1 MYSYDET
8 TRRQFL
14 QTAGGVGASLA
25 LAGCTGSDADGEETA
40 ASDGNA
46 TAGGATDDAA
56 TEEGAG
62 GETGTLDL
70 INSTL
75 SSLDPVAADDT
86 ASGAVTTQLFD
97 GLMTYPNGQVPVE
110 PVIAESYETSEDFTT
125 YTFSLKEGVT
135 FHNGEEVTASD
146 FVYSFERMAAS
157 SNSRTAAD
165 ILDAIGVVHETDGEG
180 NYVAGSLGV
189 EAVDDYTVE
198 LNIEAPF
205 APALQVLSNNQF
217 AAVPEGIVGDIE
229 GYDGEM
235 AYNEFATASPVGA
248 GPFEF
253 DAWEEGTAVSVT
265 AYADYHGSGPQLDGV
280 RWQIIED
287 DNALYNYAMN
297 ENADAFNIPTAKF
310 DQGKLQV
317 ERTDDRGR
325 RHGTYGPVRNGKTV
339 NYLGVPTLSVYYI
352 GFNMAAVPKPARQ
365 AVAHVLNQETIID
378 EVFKQRG
385 VPAYHYMTPGI
396 YPGGVEAYSQHA
408 ENAYP
413 YGYNET
419 QLDAARQL
427 MEEAG
432 YGPNDPYELEFL
444 IYESS
449 TWESTGQILR
459 DQLASAH
466 IDLTITKAPFSA
478 LLSRVRNMDVQ
489 AYSLG
494 WVVPWAAP
502 DAFVKHLNPAA
513 SDPTASGAV
522 ESYNQ
527 WPTDTEAAQNA
538 IAAWERISEN
548 LSPSDEDEQI
558 RAEAAVTMEEAN
570 WADVANL
577 PVYHL
582 IEERFWYDRVSIPPF
597 GGGGLSKQ
605 KYTEASFE

>member
-1 MYSYDET
+1 MYSHDEA

-25 LAGCTGSDADGEETA
+25 LAGCTGSDGDGGETA
-40 ASDGNA
+40 ASDGDA
-46 TAGGATDDAA
+46 TASGSDDTA
-56 TEEGAG
+56 TEEGSG

-70 INSTL
+70 VNSTL

-135 FHNGEEVTASD
+135 FHDGGEVTASD

-165 ILDAIGVVHETDGEG
+165 ILETIGVVHETDAED
-180 NYVAGSLGV
+180 NYVTGSLGV
-189 EAVDDYTVE
+189 EAVDDYTIE

-217 AAVPEGIVGDIE
+217 SVVPEGIVGDVE

-235 AYNEFATASPVGA
+235 SYNEFATANPIGA

-253 DAWEEGTAVSVT
+253 DGWEEGTAVSVT
-265 AYADYHGSGPQLDGV
+265 AYADYHGSSPRLDGV

-297 ENADAFNIPTAKF
+297 KNADAFDIPTAKF
-310 DQGKLQV
+310 ERANLSV

-325 RHGTYGPVRNGKTV
+325 RRGTYGPVRNGETV
-339 NYLGVPTLSVYYI
+339 NYLGVPTLSVFYI
-352 GFNMAAVPKPARQ
+352 GFNMEAVPKPVRQ
-365 AVAHVLNQETIID
+365 AVAHAMNQQTVAEQ
-378 EVFKQRG
+378 VFKRRG
-385 VPAYHYMTPGI
+385 VPAYHYMTPSI
-396 YPGGVEAYSQHA
+396 YPDGASAYESHA
-408 ENAYP
+408 EENYP
-413 YGYNET
+413 YGHDES
-419 QLDAARQL
+419 QLDEARTL
-427 MEEAG
+427 MEDAG
-432 YGPNDPYELEFL
+432 YSADEPYELEFL
-444 IYESS
+444 IYESK
-449 TWESTGQILR
+449 TWEETGKLLR

-466 IDLTITKAPFSA
+466 VDMTITKAPFST
-478 LLSRVRNMDVQ
+478 LLSRVRKMDAQ

-513 SDPTASGAV
+513 SDPTGSGAV
-522 ESYNQ
+522 EAYNQ
-527 WPTDTEAAQNA
+527 WPTDTDAAQKA
-538 IAAWERISEN
+538 IDAWTRIEEN
-548 LSPSDEDEQI
+548 RAPTDEAESA
-558 RAEAAVTMEEAN
+558 RAEAAVEMEEAN

-577 PVYHL
+577 PVYHE

-597 GGGGLSKQ
+597 GSGGMFKQ
-605 KYTEASFE
+605 KYTDASFE